1 MQRSLVGRH
10 AAPRGYDWAKVP
22 LSSWIIDPD
31 FDADNED
38 FIASLIVDVAHG
50 HTVSVSELP
59 HTFPTAAG
67 KSAIPLLHKHATD
80 PHGS

>member
-1 MQRSLVGRH
+1 MRFHMDREAHFMQRLLDS
-10 AAPRGYDWAKVP
+10 
-22 LSSWIIDPD
+22 D
-31 FDADNED
+31 FDADNKD

-67 KSAIPLLHKHATD
+67 KSAIPLLQNARED
-80 PHGS
+80 GRQQR